1 MALAAVRAITS
12 AGISASLSAPSL
24 TETIQPLED
33 IILHVENGATSS
45 TVTLVDGGTTPAG
58 NAGTSVAVVVGA
70 SAKMFIA
77 VPASLVNPSTGLITV
92 TFSNAT
98 TITGEWLIR

>member
-1 MALAAVRAITS
+1 MALSAVRQI
-12 AGISASLSAPSL
+12 AGAGTSASLAVPAL
-24 TETIQPLED
+24 TETIAALDD

-45 TVTLVDGGTTPAG
+45 TVTLVDGGNTPAG
-58 NAGTSVAVVVGA
+58 NPGTSVAVVVGA

-77 VPASLVNPSTGLITV
+77 VPQALASPTTGLITV

-98 TITGEWLIR
+98 TITGEWLTR